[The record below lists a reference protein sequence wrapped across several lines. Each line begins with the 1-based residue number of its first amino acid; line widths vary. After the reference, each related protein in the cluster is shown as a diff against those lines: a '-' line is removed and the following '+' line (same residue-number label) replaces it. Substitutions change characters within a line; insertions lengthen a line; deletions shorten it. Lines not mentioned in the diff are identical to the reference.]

1 MVVDLEHSETE
12 NNKEKYERVLLSGT
26 VKEKAMMIGN
36 HLANINYGED
46 GFLTADEVNALAK
59 SITSEKETAT
69 YKQYQTM
76 FREVDTFLSSIA
88 QCRLTYLEALHRLDK
103 FLVIIECYE
112 SLERNTNTI
121 LDFIS
126 DPKAKASAIEAVA
139 SGAFSKKQPKPPY
152 LHYLVSI
159 PDRENHIKI
168 KSISQEELI
177 DIQTQVKNEQVRLKT
192 TIQAVKDFMKE
203 KRFNVRAFSK
213 YLRGIESWAKK
224 DKEELIVLKVTRDE
238 QESSITEPNY
248 EITKIDE
255 KKYKIYREEYLHG

>member
-1 MVVDLEHSETE
+1 MDLEHSEVE
-12 NNKEKYERVLLSGT
+12 NNKEKFARVLASGT
-26 VKEKAMMIGN
+26 VKEKAMMIGS
-36 HLANINYGED
+36 HLANVSYGEES
-46 GFLTADEVNALAK
+46 FLTDEEVNTLAK

-88 QCRLTYLEALHRLDK
+88 QCRLTYLESLHRLDK

-126 DPKAKASAIEAVA
+126 DPKSKASAIEAVA

-152 LHYLVSI
+152 LHYLVTI
-159 PDRENHIKI
+159 PDTENHIKI
-168 KSISQEELI
+168 KSISREELI

-192 TIQAVKDFMKE
+192 TIQATKDFMKE

-213 YLRGIESWAKK
+213 YLRGIESWAKR
-224 DKEELIVLKVTRDE
+224 DKEELIVLKVDRGNNE
-238 QESSITEPNY
+238 GLAITEPNY
-248 EITKIDE
+248 ETTQIDE